1 MSSPPQ
7 MVSNAGPLMV
17 LAKLHLLHLLHLL
30 DLLYGRV
37 RIARSVYEEAVVEG
51 LRYGHEDAKTLRRY
65 LGQVGWQPEDVPEP
79 AISDELREAPLDR
92 GERETIA
99 LALSLGDAWVLMDE
113 NAGRRIAR
121 AQGLTVRGSLGV
133 LIEAYRHNLIDA
145 NALRLCFAE
154 IAHRQDIWISP
165 DLVERLLHQAL
176 GQGKRRRR

>member
-1 MSSPPQ
+1 MSGVPQ

-17 LAKLHLLHLLHLL
+17 LAKLHLLHLL

-51 LRYGHEDAKTLRRY
+51 LRYGHEDAKTLHRY

-113 NAGRRIAR
+113 NTGRRIAR
-121 AQGLTVRGSLGV
+121 TQGLAVRGSLGV
-133 LIEAYRHNLIDA
+133 LIDAYRHNLIDA
-145 NALRLCFAE
+145 NALRLYFAE

-165 DLVERLLHQAL
+165 DLVERLLRQVL
-176 GQGKRRRR
+176 GQGERRRK